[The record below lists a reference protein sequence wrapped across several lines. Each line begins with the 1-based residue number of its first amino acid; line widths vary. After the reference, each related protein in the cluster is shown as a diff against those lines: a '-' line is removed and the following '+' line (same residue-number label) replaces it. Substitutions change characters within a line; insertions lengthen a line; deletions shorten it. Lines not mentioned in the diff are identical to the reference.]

1 MEHKHYTKLKVV
13 ITNVLTNAQSNIT
26 IKHQVMNYYVLQ
38 IIVLKY
44 NYIYHQIHQIINVN
58 KVAKMVNCMF

>member
-13 ITNVLTNAQSNIT
+13 ITNVLINVQNNIT
-26 IKHQVMNYYVLQ
+26 IKHQAMNYYVLQ

-44 NYIYHQIHQIINVN
+44 NYTYHQIHQIINVK
-58 KVAKMVNCMF
+58 KVVKIMNYMF

>member
-13 ITNVLTNAQSNIT
+13 ITNVLINVQSNIT

-38 IIVLKY
+38 IIVPKY
-44 NYIYHQIHQIINVN
+44 NYIYHQIHQIIN
-58 KVAKMVNCMF
+58 AKKIVKMMNYMF

>member
-13 ITNVLTNAQSNIT
+13 ITNVLINVQNNIT

-44 NYIYHQIHQIINVN
+44 NYIYHQIHQIINVK
-58 KVAKMVNCMF
+58 KVVKIMNYMF